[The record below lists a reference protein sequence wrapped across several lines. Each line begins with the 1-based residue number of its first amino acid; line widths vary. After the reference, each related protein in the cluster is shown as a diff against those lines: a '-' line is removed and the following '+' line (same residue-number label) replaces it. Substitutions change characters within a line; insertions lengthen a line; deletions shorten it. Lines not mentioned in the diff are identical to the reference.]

1 MSTNELQ
8 NQLIRRILDISDQE
22 VLKYLYGI
30 AGKEKAT
37 IYEMSSFEKQMV
49 QESLKDYFSGK
60 VETND
65 EVFAKTEKWL
75 SE

>member
-22 VLKYLYGI
+22 VLEYLYGI
-30 AGKEKAT
+30 AGNEKA
-37 IYEMSSFEKQMV
+37 IMYELTYFEKQVV
-49 QESLKDYFSGK
+49 QESLEEYFSGK
-60 VETND
+60 LESND

>member
-22 VLKYLYGI
+22 ILEYLFGI
-30 AGKEKAT
+30 AGHEKAAM
-37 IYEMSSFEKQMV
+37 YELTSFEKQVV
-49 QESLKDYFSGK
+49 QESLEDYFSGK
-60 VETND
+60 VESNE

-75 SE
+75 NE

>member
-22 VLKYLYGI
+22 VLEYLYGI
-30 AGKEKAT
+30 AGNEKAAL
-37 IYEMSSFEKQMV
+37 YELTSFEKQVV
-49 QESLKDYFSGK
+49 QESLEDYFSGK
-60 VETND
+60 VESND
-65 EVFAKTEKWL
+65 AVFAKTEKWL